1 MKKIILLALALPAI
15 VFAQTY
21 PSPTFNSLALQNPLT
36 PTNGGTGATTST
48 GTGSV
53 VLGTGP
59 TLSGPVNVNGT
70 TSTAFLV
77 NTNGSIRSLQVR
89 DTAVNGANLALLGN
103 GSTTPSKTIR
113 VQGGTFGIVNDAY
126 SAQIFSLTDAGSMT
140 AAGGLNGTPVGNVST
155 STGAFTTLSASGAS
169 NISQATPATSGSN
182 QSSPNLQIFGNY
194 WNGSASAADG
204 WFIQNQLGTGTNPT
218 STLSINHAGS
228 SNTSSVSIPNLT
240 VPGAASFSALSVSG
254 GINNTPIGNVTPST
268 GAFTTLSASSNN
280 PSFKYLATG
289 TGATARTYASKFGD
303 VVSVTD
309 FGADPSGSVD
319 STAAIN
325 NAIGAVTST
334 GGTVYLPGGTYK
346 ISSAIVLPA
355 TNASVSLI
363 GSGFGTKIV
372 NSSGTSFD
380 MITWANPGSGNISQV
395 YATVGNFQISQSGA
409 TGSGAEINSQYASSL
424 TLKDILLTGIAVNG
438 DGIKITGNG
447 SVASHDIHIQG
458 ISGTSLTGNS
468 VIHMTSTTNDIKV
481 SNVIYEG
488 QFLVKYGFLLDSG
501 LGTVQIQDVH
511 ASNFANNVFSAG
523 TNTGPIQCTNC
534 LFDSAS
540 TDNTVL
546 NGTTN
551 STFVNSRFMVA
562 GSGYSSV
569 VLANAVNNQFTNCI
583 FDSGNTA
590 KYAINETGTS
600 NGNRFNQM
608 TLTGNFATSV
618 ASLVGND
625 TSVRISGQDL
635 VIGSNGSISSG
646 ATLYFGSGPANATEG
661 NVQFTVPYGGYI
673 RKVLI
678 QSTNAPGASQT
689 YTATVRQNN
698 ANTSLTAQLSGASAF
713 NTQASGFL
721 FMNEGDQVDVS
732 VVASSGAAASN
743 IRVTLVMNY

>member
-21 PSPTFNSLALQNPLT
+21 PSPTFNSLTLQNALT
-36 PTNGGTGATTST
+36 PANGGTGATTST

-53 VLGTGP
+53 VLSNSPFLASPTITGSLNAPGLVSTSDLAAQAANTILANASAVSASPTAVAIPSCSGANNALRWASGSGFSCAGAIALTSSGLNQFAATTSAQLAGVISDETGSGSLVFGTNP
-59 TLSGPVNVNGT
+59 TLVGAT
-70 TSTAFLV
+70 ITSTA
-77 NTNGSIRSLQVR
+77 SISQ
-89 DTAVNGANLALLGN
+89 
-103 GSTTPSKTIR
+103 P
-113 VQGGTFGIVNDAY
+113 
-126 SAQIFSLTDAGSMT
+126 T
-140 AAGGLNGTPVGNVST
+140 AAT
-155 STGAFTTLSASGAS
+155 SSA
-169 NISQATPATSGSN
+169 N
-182 QSSPNLQIFGNY
+182 QNSPNLSILGNY
-194 WNGSASAADG
+194 WNGSSSAGDG
-204 WFIQNQLGTGTNPT
+204 WFIQNQLGSGANPT
-218 STLSINHAGS
+218 STLAFNHAGS
-228 SNTSSVSIPNLT
+228 SNTASVSISNLT
-240 VPGAASFSALSVSG
+240 VPGSASFA
-254 GINNTPIGNVTPST
+254 
-268 GAFTTLSASSNN
+268 TLSASSNN
-280 PSFKYLATG
+280 PSLKYLATG
-289 TGATARTYASKFGD
+289 TGAVSRTYASKFGD

-309 FGADPSGSVD
+309 FGADPTGSAD

-372 NSSGTSFD
+372 NSSGASFD

-409 TGSGAEINSQYASSL
+409 SGSGAEINSQYASSL

-590 KYAINETGTS
+590 KYAVNETGTS

-608 TLTGNFATSV
+608 TLTGSFATAV

-635 VIGSNGSISSG
+635 VLGSNGSISSG

-678 QSTNAPGASQT
+678 QSTNAPGAGQT

>member
-15 VFAQTY
+15 AFAQTY
-21 PSPTFNSLALQNPLT
+21 PSPTFNSLTLLNALT
-36 PTNGGTGATTST
+36 PANGGTGATTST

-53 VLGTGP
+53 VLSNSPSLANPTITGSLNAPGLVSTADLAVQAANTILANASAVIASPTAVAIPSCSGANNALRWASGSGFSCAGSIALTSSGLSQFAATTSAQLAGVISDETGSGSLVFGTNP
-59 TLSGPVNVNGT
+59 TLAGAT
-70 TSTAFLV
+70 ITSTA
-77 NTNGSIRSLQVR
+77 SISQ
-89 DTAVNGANLALLGN
+89 
-103 GSTTPSKTIR
+103 P
-113 VQGGTFGIVNDAY
+113 
-126 SAQIFSLTDAGSMT
+126 T
-140 AAGGLNGTPVGNVST
+140 AAT
-155 STGAFTTLSASGAS
+155 SSA
-169 NISQATPATSGSN
+169 N
-182 QSSPNLQIFGNY
+182 QNSPNLSILGNY
-194 WNGSASAADG
+194 WNGSSSAGDG
-204 WFIQNQLGTGTNPT
+204 WFIQNQLGSGTNPT
-218 STLSINHAGS
+218 STLAFNHAGS
-228 SNTSSVSIPNLT
+228 SNTASVSISNLT
-240 VPGAASFSALSVSG
+240 VPGSASFA
-254 GINNTPIGNVTPST
+254 
-268 GAFTTLSASSNN
+268 TLSASSNN
-280 PSFKYLATG
+280 PSLKYLATG
-289 TGATARTYASKFGD
+289 TGAVSRTYASKFGD

-309 FGADPSGSVD
+309 FGADPTGSAD

-424 TLKDILLTGIAVNG
+424 TLKDILLTGIAING

-608 TLTGNFATSV
+608 TLTGSFATAV

-635 VIGSNGSISSG
+635 VLGSNGSISSG